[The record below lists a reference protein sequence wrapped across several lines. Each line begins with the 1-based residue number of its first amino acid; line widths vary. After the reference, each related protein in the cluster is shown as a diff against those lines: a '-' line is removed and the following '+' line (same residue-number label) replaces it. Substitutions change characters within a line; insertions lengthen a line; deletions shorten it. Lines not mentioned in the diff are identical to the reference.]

1 MTKVSLIGTSS
12 LIGRHFIDNNKNYEL
27 TCFSRTDERYNY
39 LDLNDTNTFSKYT
52 FESSFLVSFAPIW
65 LTKNLINYLDEY
77 NLSVLKQLQGI
88 IVFSS
93 TSAITKRFASNDFDK
108 KLAKILL
115 NSENEILSVC
125 KKYSINC
132 RIIRPTI
139 IYGVYK
145 ELHDGNFSRI
155 IKFFRKTP
163 ICLIPLNTGYR
174 QPIHFSQLSKLTFI
188 FLNLFK
194 KNLTLENN
202 FKIVEVGGDEEL
214 TYKDLLFRLS
224 RISEKKYKN
233 KCKLIPLP
241 NELFLLIISPLL
253 VLNPKLFDA
262 LYRMQADLSG
272 FTKYSYFSGEEPVDV
287 SFDNY

>member
-1 MTKVSLIGTSS
+1 MKKVCLIGASS
-12 LIGRHFIDNNKNYEL
+12 LIGSHFIDNNKDYEL
-27 TCFSRTDERYNY
+27 ICFSKKDEKYNY
-39 LDLNDTNTFSKYT
+39 LDLNDTDTFSRYT
-52 FESSFLVSFAPIW
+52 FESSFIVSFAPIW
-65 LTKNLINYLDEY
+65 LTKNLIHYLEEY
-77 NLSVLKQLQGI
+77 NLSVLENLKGI

-93 TSAITKRFASNDFDK
+93 TSALTKRFASNNFDK
-108 KLAKILL
+108 KLAKKLL
-115 NSENEILSVC
+115 AAENEILSVC

-145 ELHDGNFSRI
+145 ELYDGNFSKIIEFLRI
-155 IKFFRKTP
+155 MP
-163 ICLIPLNTGYR
+163 ICLIPINTGYR

-194 KNLTLENN
+194 KDLTLNNN
-202 FKIVEVGGDEEL
+202 FEIVEVGGDKEL

-224 RISEKKYKN
+224 KISEKKYKN

-241 NELFLLIISPLL
+241 NKLFLLIISPFL
-253 VLNPKLFDA
+253 VLKPKLFDA

-272 FTKYSYFSGEEPVDV
+272 FTKYSYLSGEEALDV
-287 SFDNY
+287 NFDDY